1 MTDFL
6 NYIHVRMTPSEF
18 IRAACAGAA
27 ALLTYIFGGA
37 DRWLIG
43 LAVLVATDY
52 LSGVI
57 AAYIHRELNSKR
69 GFAGILKK
77 VLLFCVV
84 AVANVV
90 DNATNAGGVLRS
102 LSIGFLMANEG
113 ISVLEN
119 SARCG
124 VRFPERL
131 LRALEQLR
139 GERDPDTEKPPDGED
154 PDPDEPYDGDGSG
167 D

>member
-1 MTDFL
+1 MSEFL
-6 NYIHVRMTPSEF
+6 NYIHVRMTPTEF

-27 ALLTYIFGGA
+27 ALFTYIFGGA
-37 DRWLIG
+37 DNWLIG
-43 LAVLVATDY
+43 LAVLVIADY
-52 LSGVI
+52 ISGVI
-57 AAYIHRELNSKR
+57 AAYIRGELNSKR

-84 AVANVV
+84 AVANTV
-90 DNATNAGGVLRS
+90 DTATGAGGVLRS

-119 SARCG
+119 AACCG
-124 VRFPERL
+124 VRLPQKL
-131 LRALEQLR
+131 INALEQLR
-139 GERDPDTEKPPDGED
+139 GDECKAEEKPPDGED

-167 D
+167 G

>member
-1 MTDFL
+1 MTEFL
-6 NYIHVRMTPSEF
+6 SYIHVRMTPAEF
-18 IRAACAGAA
+18 VRAICAGAA

-43 LAVLVATDY
+43 LVVLVIADY
-52 LSGVI
+52 ISGVI
-57 AAYIHRELNSKR
+57 AAYIRNELNSKR

-84 AVANVV
+84 AVANIV
-90 DNATNAGGVLRS
+90 DTATNAGGVLRS

-119 SARCG
+119 AARCG
-124 VRFPERL
+124 VRFPQRL
-131 LRALEQLR
+131 LYALEQLR
-139 GERDPDTEKPPDGED
+139 GERDPEADKPPDGED

>member
-6 NYIHVRMTPSEF
+6 NYLH
-18 IRAACAGAA
+18 IRLSGMDFLRLIAAGIAA
-27 ALLTYIFGGA
+27 AFTYIFGGA
-37 DRWLIG
+37 DNWLTG
-43 LAVLVATDY
+43 LVVLVVADY
-52 LSGVI
+52 ISGVI
-57 AAYIHRELNSKR
+57 AAYIKKELNSKR

-84 AVANVV
+84 AVANII
-90 DNATNAGGVLRS
+90 DNATSAGGVLRS

-124 VRFPERL
+124 VRLPQRL
-131 LRALEQLR
+131 IKALEQLR
-139 GERDPDTEKPPDGED
+139 GEEHKNDNDDKED
-154 PDPDEPYDGDGSG
+154 K
-167 D
+167 

>member
-1 MTDFL
+1 MTEFLHYIHIRMTAADFL
-6 NYIHVRMTPSEF
+6 
-18 IRAACAGAA
+18 RAVCAGAA

-37 DRWLIG
+37 DNWLIG
-43 LAVLVATDY
+43 LAVLVVADY
-52 LSGVI
+52 VSGVI
-57 AAYIHRELNSKR
+57 AAYIRNELNSKR
-69 GFAGILKK
+69 GFAGIHKK

-84 AVANVV
+84 AVANIV
-90 DNATNAGGVLRS
+90 DTATGAGGVLRS

-119 SARCG
+119 CARCG
-124 VRFPERL
+124 VRLPERL

-139 GERDPDTEKPPDGED
+139 GERDPDAEKPPDGED

>member
-1 MTDFL
+1 MTQFL
-6 NYIHVRMTPSEF
+6 NYIHVRLTPSEF
-18 IRAACAGAA
+18 LRAVCAGAA

-37 DRWLIG
+37 DSWLIG
-43 LAVLVATDY
+43 LVVLVVADY
-52 LSGVI
+52 ISGVI
-57 AAYIHRELNSKR
+57 AAYIRNELNSKR

-84 AVANVV
+84 AVANIV
-90 DNATNAGGVLRS
+90 DSATNAGGVLRS

-124 VRFPERL
+124 VRLPQRL
-131 LRALEQLR
+131 INALEQLR
-139 GERDPDTEKPPDGED
+139 GECDPDTEKPPDGED
-154 PDPDEPYDGDGSG
+154 PDPEEPYDGDGS
-167 D
+167 DD

>member
-1 MTDFL
+1 MTQFL
-6 NYIHVRMTPSEF
+6 EYIHVRMTAADF
-18 IRAACAGAA
+18 LRAACAGAA

-37 DRWLIG
+37 DKWLIG
-43 LAVLVATDY
+43 LAIVVFADY
-52 LSGVI
+52 ISGVI
-57 AAYIHRELNSKR
+57 AAAIHKELSSKR

-77 VLLFCVV
+77 ILLFCVV

-124 VRFPERL
+124 IRLPQRL
-131 LRALEQLR
+131 LNALEQLR
-139 GERDPDTEKPPDGED
+139 GERDPDDGRPPDGED
-154 PDPDEPYDGDGSG
+154 PDPEEPYDGDGSG